1 MSRQTTKIRYG
12 IIGSG
17 MMGLEH
23 VRNIQLLPDA
33 EITAVTDHSAEI
45 RESTRIMVGEG
56 CKSYTNHRDLIAC
69 GQVDALVI
77 ATPNHTHF
85 DLLFE
90 IMDSGIPIL
99 VEKPL
104 ATNISD
110 CNEILQNI
118 SNKSSKVWVGMEYR
132 YMPPVHR
139 LRQEIEADTVGN
151 LKMFSIREH
160 RYPLLNKGWNLTN
173 SNTGGTMVEK
183 CCHHLDLM
191 CLVASAE
198 PTQIYASGGRDVN
211 HLTDTDKH
219 NSSELIDNAYVIVN
233 FDNGIRASLDLCLF
247 SEGAY
252 WQEILSATGDRGRIE
267 AFIPGPTRF
276 NQNQEP
282 RQGKIAIADRFS
294 KTERCKTIP
303 VDISLLAA
311 GDHHGATYYQHR
323 KFVDMIRNDGTP
335 DVSVQDGMRS
345 VMMGLAAEES
355 MRTGKVVEF

>member
-118 SNKSSKVWVGMEYR
+118 SNKSSKVYSTKVG
-132 YMPPVHR
+132 
-139 LRQEIEADTVGN
+139 
-151 LKMFSIREH
+151 
-160 RYPLLNKGWNLTN
+160 
-173 SNTGGTMVEK
+173 
-183 CCHHLDLM
+183 
-191 CLVASAE
+191 
-198 PTQIYASGGRDVN
+198 
-211 HLTDTDKH
+211 
-219 NSSELIDNAYVIVN
+219 
-233 FDNGIRASLDLCLF
+233 
-247 SEGAY
+247 
-252 WQEILSATGDRGRIE
+252 
-267 AFIPGPTRF
+267 
-276 NQNQEP
+276 
-282 RQGKIAIADRFS
+282 
-294 KTERCKTIP
+294 
-303 VDISLLAA
+303 ISL
-311 GDHHGATYYQHR
+311 
-323 KFVDMIRNDGTP
+323 TP
-335 DVSVQDGMRS
+335 
-345 VMMGLAAEES
+345 
-355 MRTGKVVEF
+355 TPVEQW